1 MKNKIYIQYLWF
13 AIFVLMATVVS
24 SQQVDPAEDVTQI
37 SYRSVEPPDY
47 YPTRTALT
55 KNEMHVLDTLT
66 AAERTFIESAYDP
79 PAIGVVRDLTD
90 PIRFSMEQNNF
101 LTQDEISVSGGRL
114 TRVTDDLLVFTT
126 YFESK
131 KADEIRIFFAEGNF
145 PYGVEVNLFSR
156 DDYAFNQP
164 ELVGELD
171 EHGFYTTTT
180 FADYLYL
187 QVVIPLDKVNDNV
200 SFAITRITHVD
211 NRYIPDEINRDC
223 FLDANCSNANSF
235 THIDGFGRI
244 GRLLARE
251 LIQIAGNGSQLR
263 LRAIVT
269 RGNTP
274 EEIKKRI
281 SLFRNDSVHGA
292 FRGVAKEDLDN
303 KCLYINGHVIHMIA
317 ASNPEDVDYT
327 AYGIKDALLIDNTGI
342 FRDRESLGRHLKA
355 KGIAKVLLTAPGKG
369 DIPNVVYGVNQNS
382 LNVKEETIYSAAS
395 CTTNAIVPGLKVLTD
410 ELGIVKG
417 HLETIHAYTNDQNL
431 LDNFHKKSRR
441 GRSAPL
447 NMVITETGAGS
458 AAAKAIPSLKGKIT
472 SNAVRV
478 PTPNV
483 SLAILTIDTE
493 KKTTVEEVNNFFLK
507 AALKGELIEQIRY
520 STSTEFVS
528 SDGIGDSCACI
539 FDAPATKVSED
550 GKTVIVYLWYDNEYG
565 YSCQVVR
572 LAKHIGEVKSYRY
585 Y

>member
-1 MKNKIYIQYLWF
+1 
-13 AIFVLMATVVS
+13 
-24 SQQVDPAEDVTQI
+24 
-37 SYRSVEPPDY
+37 
-47 YPTRTALT
+47 
-55 KNEMHVLDTLT
+55 
-66 AAERTFIESAYDP
+66 
-79 PAIGVVRDLTD
+79 
-90 PIRFSMEQNNF
+90 
-101 LTQDEISVSGGRL
+101 
-114 TRVTDDLLVFTT
+114 
-126 YFESK
+126 
-131 KADEIRIFFAEGNF
+131 
-145 PYGVEVNLFSR
+145 
-156 DDYAFNQP
+156 
-164 ELVGELD
+164 
-171 EHGFYTTTT
+171 
-180 FADYLYL
+180 
-187 QVVIPLDKVNDNV
+187 
-200 SFAITRITHVD
+200 
-211 NRYIPDEINRDC
+211 
-223 FLDANCSNANSF
+223 
-235 THIDGFGRI
+235 
-244 GRLLARE
+244 
-251 LIQIAGNGSQLR
+251 
-263 LRAIVT
+263 
-269 RGNTP
+269 
-274 EEIKKRI
+274 
-281 SLFRNDSVHGA
+281 
-292 FRGVAKEDLDN
+292 
-303 KCLYINGHVIHMIA
+303 MIA

>member
-1 MKNKIYIQYLWF
+1 MNTFDQSLKTWIDDEKAAIEFINVLGKLWF
-13 AIFVLMATVVS
+13 EKSIELICLRSQLIDRGPGKILNKHLRAEAILNKPVRIQDSLIIAKAILANNIAPARIDIGRLNSEWTDDKGKYKDVNEFVLDKLKAFV
-24 SQQVDPAEDVTQI
+24 
-37 SYRSVEPPDY
+37 
-47 YPTRTALT
+47 
-55 KNEMHVLDTLT
+55 
-66 AAERTFIESAYDP
+66 
-79 PAIGVVRDLTD
+79 GVVPRSTK
-90 PIRFSMEQNNF
+90 
-101 LTQDEISVSGGRL
+101 TQDV
-114 TRVTDDLLVFTT
+114 V
-126 YFESK
+126 
-131 KADEIRIFFAEGNF
+131 
-145 PYGVEVNLFSR
+145 
-156 DDYAFNQP
+156 
-164 ELVGELD
+164 
-171 EHGFYTTTT
+171 
-180 FADYLYL
+180 LY
-187 QVVIPLDKVNDNV
+187 
-200 SFAITRITHVD
+200 
-211 NRYIPDEINRDC
+211 
-223 FLDANCSNANSF
+223 
-235 THIDGFGRI
+235 GFGRI

-478 PTPNV
+478 PTPNL